1 MAGDGEVEIR
11 EGVGTNEVDE
21 VDEVDEIEEIEDDCE
36 SEERGTILLRSRT
49 R

>member
-11 EGVGTNEVDE
+11 EGVGTNEVE